1 MATESRV
8 QIEKLDSNNYG
19 IWSRRLKALL
29 LSKELMDV
37 VTGNEDDKKKSN
49 QALGIIQLYLSD
61 YYLSM
66 ADDVA
71 TAKGLWDKLRNT
83 FRATSNARRLTLKL
97 QLNSLKKE
105 PSEDITQYVARTK
118 ELASHLDSIGHK
130 VDESEVVLPILAGL
144 PPEYSTLRTVIGAR
158 EEEPTVDNLLPM

>member
-29 LSKELMDV
+29 LYLLSKELMDV
-37 VTGNEDDKKKSN
+37 VTSDEDDKKKSN
-49 QALGIIQLYLSD
+49 QALGNIQLYLSD

-66 ADDVA
+66 ADGVA

-105 PSEDITQYVARTK
+105 PSEDITQHVAGAK

-130 VDESEVVLPILAGL
+130 VDESEVVLPFN
-144 PPEYSTLRTVIGAR
+144 EYSRIF
-158 EEEPTVDNLLPM
+158 